1 MAGKCDLDLIT
12 KKALDKKV
20 ELVGK
25 DNEFIGIMPLRKA
38 RKIARGKGCDLLFVR
53 DTEREPLY
61 LIYPHDIVAEI
72 MAYEPSL

>member
-1 MAGKCDLDLIT
+1 MARKCDLDLIT

-38 RKIARGKGCDLLFVR
+38 RKIARGRGCDLIFVR
-53 DTEREPLY
+53 NTEREPLY
-61 LIYPHDIVAEI
+61 LLYPHDIVSEI
-72 MAYEPSL
+72 LAYEPSL